1 MFGLFKRKSEK
12 EKLEAKYRKLLEA
25 SHELSHVDRSKSDQK
40 MAEAAAVLEAID
52 ALENK
57 KV

>member
-1 MFGLFKRKSEK
+1 MFGLFKSKSEK
-12 EKLEAKYRKLLEA
+12 EKLEAKYRKLMEA
-25 SHELSHVDRSKSDQK
+25 SHQLSHVDRSKSDQK

-57 KV
+57 NA